1 LIIIHKKQFDEDDH
15 FSFLS
20 IINIGGHV
28 LRSAEGKGIGHHC
41 DHGGAVSP
49 ILEVRGLH
57 KSFGPVEALR
67 GADLELHTGE
77 VLALIGDNGA
87 GKSTLIKHISG
98 VYKPD
103 AGQIILAGE
112 SLRFDSPREARERGI
127 ETVYQDLALAD
138 DLSVGANVFLG
149 REPVR
154 RLLGLFPVVD
164 DRAIRR
170 ETSAL
175 LRKIR
180 TDIPADARTV
190 ARLSGGQRQAVAIA
204 RAIYWQAKVV
214 LLDEPTAALAVME
227 RERVI
232 DHARDLAAHG
242 VGVIY
247 IGHNLAEILKVADR
261 IAVMF
266 RGRTVHVT
274 RAGETNQ
281 ETLIKYM
288 TGYNDSAK
296 AA

>member
-1 LIIIHKKQFDEDDH
+1 MT
-15 FSFLS
+15 
-20 IINIGGHV
+20 
-28 LRSAEGKGIGHHC
+28 A
-41 DHGGAVSP
+41 
-49 ILEVRGLH
+49 ILEVTGLR

-67 GADLELHTGE
+67 GVDLQLDPGE
-77 VLALIGDNGA
+77 VLAVVGDNGA
-87 GKSTLIKHISG
+87 GKSTLIKHIAG
-98 VYKPD
+98 VHRAD
-103 AGQIILAGE
+103 AGEIRLAGE
-112 SLRFDSPREARERGI
+112 PLVVASPREARNLGI

-138 DLSVGANVFLG
+138 DLSVGANIFLG

-154 RLLGLFPVVD
+154 RFLGLLPYID

-170 ETSAL
+170 ETATL
-175 LRKIR
+175 IERLRSV
-180 TDIPADARTV
+180 IPSETRTV

-247 IGHNLAEILKVADR
+247 IGHNLVEILKVADR

-266 RGRTVHVT
+266 RGQIVHVT
-274 RAGETNQ
+274 RAANTDQ

-288 TGYNDSAK
+288 TGYSELAG
-296 AA
+296 AT